1 MPMIFGILAII
12 LAILNVIFA
21 LKKKNAIWFRYLSLS
36 LTALTVCAFYRE
48 DAQMVIKSNW
58 TGLMDITPAL
68 STALWVC
75 TIGSI
80 LVISISLFL
89 WEKN

>member
-21 LKKKNAIWFRYLSLS
+21 LKKKNAMWFRYLSLS

-75 TIGSI
+75 AIGSI
-80 LVISISLFL
+80 LVNSISLFL
-89 WEKN
+89 GKKN

>member
-1 MPMIFGILAII
+1 MPMLFGILAII
-12 LAILNVIFA
+12 LAILNVVFA
-21 LKKKNAIWFRYLSLS
+21 LKKKNAMWFRYLSLS
-36 LTALTVCAFYRE
+36 LTALTVCALYRE

-80 LVISISLFL
+80 LVNSISLFL
-89 WEKN
+89 GKKN

>member
-80 LVISISLFL
+80 LVNSIALFL